1 MFKVIFMDT
10 FGVMVLNI
18 TNKKEREM
26 SAYRDY
32 VEENIDHLIDNQ
44 MEQEKEKIKKD
55 YNEGELLST
64 CCGWSPASEPVGDNG
79 NKEDDIIALCSKCK
93 DWSGFEYET
102 DEDE

>member
-1 MFKVIFMDT
+1 
-10 FGVMVLNI
+10 
-18 TNKKEREM
+18 M
-26 SAYRDY
+26 SANRDY

-79 NKEDDIIALCSKCK
+79 NKEDEIIALCSKCK
-93 DWSGFEYET
+93 DWAPFEYET
-102 DEDE
+102 DEEEKWVR

>member
-1 MFKVIFMDT
+1 MIFLVIFLIT
-10 FGVMVLNI
+10 TLNI

-102 DEDE
+102 DEEL

>member
-1 MFKVIFMDT
+1 MDT